1 MAEFEKDYVMRQT
14 KLAVKGLSVFLK
26 DESVDQIMQ
35 FDEQQ
40 SGQKK
45 EPEEEKQL
53 EQLFNFITKQES
65 TCYQSQR
72 GAFSTNRYP
81 SFG

>member
-26 DESVDQIMQ
+26 DESVDEIMQ
-35 FDEQQ
+35 LDEQQ

-45 EPEEEKQL
+45 E
-53 EQLFNFITKQES
+53 QEDKS
-65 TCYQSQR
+65 DKKE
-72 GAFSTNRYP
+72 
-81 SFG
+81 

>member
-26 DESVDQIMQ
+26 DESVDEIMQ
-35 FDEQQ
+35 LDEQQ
-40 SGQKK
+40 SGQEK

-53 EQLFNFITKQES
+53 E
-65 TCYQSQR
+65 
-72 GAFSTNRYP
+72 
-81 SFG
+81 